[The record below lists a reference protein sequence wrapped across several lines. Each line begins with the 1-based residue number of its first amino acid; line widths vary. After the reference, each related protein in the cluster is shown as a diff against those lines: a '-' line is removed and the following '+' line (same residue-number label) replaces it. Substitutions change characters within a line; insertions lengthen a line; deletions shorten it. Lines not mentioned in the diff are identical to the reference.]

1 MVNGCKN
8 LSGRRAVGGPKICVP
23 NKVEEENAVNVFMR
37 EFTGVTPYTVE
48 VAAIT
53 SFMLSK

>member
-1 MVNGCKN
+1 MNGCKN

-23 NKVEEENAVNVFMR
+23 NKVEEEENAVNVFMR

>member
-1 MVNGCKN
+1 M
-8 LSGRRAVGGPKICVP
+8 GGPKICVP